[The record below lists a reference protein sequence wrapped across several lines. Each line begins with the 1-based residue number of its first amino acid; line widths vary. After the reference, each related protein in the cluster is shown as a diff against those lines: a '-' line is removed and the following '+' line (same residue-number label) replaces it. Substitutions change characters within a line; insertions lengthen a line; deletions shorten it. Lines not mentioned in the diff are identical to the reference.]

1 MSMRVGNG
9 TEASVINNARSAEA
23 KTAGSASSTGH
34 MQMSSPGGDEV
45 SLSGA
50 SSLASLAK
58 TLTPQNKQAK
68 ISALT
73 SQVRSGQ
80 YRADAAEVSRSI
92 IQRHLES

>member
-9 TEASVINNARSAEA
+9 TESSVINNARSAEA
-23 KTAGSASSTGH
+23 KTAGSAFSTGH
-34 MQMSSPGGDEV
+34 TQMPSLGGDEV
-45 SLSGA
+45 NLSGD
-50 SSLASLAK
+50 SSLASLAQ
-58 TLTPQNKQAK
+58 TLTPPNKQAK
-68 ISALT
+68 IAALT